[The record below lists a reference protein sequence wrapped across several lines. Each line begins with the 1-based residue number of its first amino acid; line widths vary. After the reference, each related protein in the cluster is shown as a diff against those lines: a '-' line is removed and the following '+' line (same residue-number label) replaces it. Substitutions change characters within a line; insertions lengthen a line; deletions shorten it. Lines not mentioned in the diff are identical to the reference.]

1 MKREI
6 NLLKNILIL
15 FVGTVIPKIASLIS
29 LPLITAYLSKA
40 EYGIYDLIITF
51 VSLFLPLATL
61 QLQSSAFR
69 YLIDAKNNEKKRKT
83 IITNII
89 YFTFIF
95 STISLLILFFCLY
108 KYNITIR
115 ILIILYYFLDIFVV
129 TFRQISRGLSKNFDY
144 SISVLINS
152 LFELMGV
159 FIFIVLFKN
168 GLIGALLSLAIG
180 QFFSLIYLIF
190 KNKIIENFCL
200 KLVSKN
206 ELKELISF
214 SWPMI
219 PNSMSSWIMNLSDRF
234 LITTF
239 IGIEQSAVYAIAN
252 KLPNL
257 FTIVQNTFNLAWQ
270 ENASIVVNDKD
281 SEEYYGKIFEKIF
294 KILVGF
300 MAVLIG
306 ISPILFK
313 ILIKGDYSNSYNHMI
328 ILFLAAFFSSIASY
342 FGGIYIAHK
351 KSKEIGI
358 TTMIA
363 AAFNFLFNLFTIK
376 KSGIYAASISTLLS
390 YFILAFYRMKD
401 IQKIQKTYINKSL
414 ILKGILSLI
423 LMCIICLFQIK
434 FLNIINFMIGLFIF
448 TYFNID
454 MIKLIL
460 KKLKIN
466 FSYKRSGHL

>member
-1 MKREI
+1 MKREKS
-6 NLLKNILIL
+6 LLKNILIL
-15 FVGTVIPKIASLIS
+15 FIGTVIPKIASLIS
-29 LPLITAYLSKA
+29 LPLITAYLSKK
-40 EYGIYDLIITF
+40 EYGVYDLILTF

-69 YLIDAKNNEKKRKT
+69 YLIDAKNNEKKKKE

-95 STISLLILFFCLY
+95 SVISLLILFFCLY
-108 KYNITIR
+108 KYDTNIK

-129 TFRQISRGLSKNFDY
+129 TLRQISRGLSKNFNY

-159 FIFIVLFKN
+159 FIFIVLLRY
-168 GLIGALLSLAIG
+168 GLIGALLSLVIG
-180 QFFSLIYLIF
+180 QFFSLIYLVL
-190 KNKIIENFCL
+190 KNNLIDNFCL
-200 KLVSKN
+200 KYVSKK

-219 PNSMSSWIMNLSDRF
+219 PNSMSSWVMNLSDRF

-257 FTIVQNTFNLAWQ
+257 FAIVQNTFNLAWQ

-281 SEEYYGKIFEKIF
+281 SEEYYGKVFEKIF

-300 MAVLIG
+300 MAILIG

-313 ILIKGDYSNSYNHMI
+313 ILIRGDYSSSYNHMI

-351 KSKEIGI
+351 RSKEIGI

-376 KSGIYAASISTLLS
+376 KLGIYAASISTLLS
-390 YFILAFYRMKD
+390 YFVLAFYRMKD

-414 ILKGILSLI
+414 IFKGSLSLVA
-423 LMCIICLFQIK
+423 MCIICFFQIK
-434 FLNIINFMIGLFIF
+434 FLNLINFMIGLFLFI
-448 TYFNID
+448 YFNID
-454 MIKLIL
+454 IIKLFL
-460 KKLKIN
+460 KRIKIK
-466 FSYKRSGHL
+466 FFCKRSEWL